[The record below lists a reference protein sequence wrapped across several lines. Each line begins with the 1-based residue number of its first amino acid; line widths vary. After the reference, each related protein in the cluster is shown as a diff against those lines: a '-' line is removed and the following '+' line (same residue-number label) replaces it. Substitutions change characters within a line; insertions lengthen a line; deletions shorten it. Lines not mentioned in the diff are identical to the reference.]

1 MATTLM
7 SVCECGLPY
16 QIYVPKVT
24 LYEWGLMGETGGDI
38 EHFQEIDRKEMEDGE
53 FAMAKSLAEVFGFQ
67 FMDSREVEKYSCPHC
82 QRETRLFNV
91 LKKLKSQAAGV

>member
-24 LYEWGLMGETGGDI
+24 LCDI